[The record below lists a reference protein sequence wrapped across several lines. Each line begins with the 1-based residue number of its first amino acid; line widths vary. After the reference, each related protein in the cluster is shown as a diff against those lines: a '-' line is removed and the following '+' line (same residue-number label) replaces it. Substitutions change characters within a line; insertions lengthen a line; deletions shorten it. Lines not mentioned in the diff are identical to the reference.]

1 MKKFVAEIKYSV
13 FKLKK
18 NTVRWIRSII
28 TEEQAIDWRGIDET
42 RCRLTRMRFR
52 NGDAFESTLCFAPST
67 GELSRTFR
75 TGIGSCEAELM
86 RRWFATID
94 PVVNAKELE
103 KSLRETIYKRKTEH
117 VIDDD
122 WTYRQSNDHETLLL
136 PNIDYAINPDPIAR
150 QERRVAGLLTA
161 AAH

>member
-1 MKKFVAEIKYSV
+1 
-13 FKLKK
+13 
-18 NTVRWIRSII
+18 
-28 TEEQAIDWRGIDET
+28 
-42 RCRLTRMRFR
+42 
-52 NGDAFESTLCFAPST
+52 
-67 GELSRTFR
+67 
-75 TGIGSCEAELM
+75 M